1 MIPGF
6 LKHFWKTYGS
16 WENVRD
22 NRKDYFDVETE
33 RSQECAYEISEAMMF
48 KWLQAEKY
56 VTGGVLFHFSC
67 VRYSKIV
74 VILAV
79 GECIFHVVVFS
90 KCYG

>member
-22 NRKDYFDVETE
+22 NRKDYFNVETK
-33 RSQECAYEISEAMMF
+33 RSQECAYEISEAMRF

-56 VTGGVLFHFSC
+56 VTGGVHW
-67 VRYSKIV
+67 KKKPP
-74 VILAV
+74 V
-79 GECIFHVVVFS
+79 GMLLKRTNYCMICE
-90 KCYG
+90 KEWEEALG